1 MSHYTYWLSDILE
14 INEAVIYLKDAF
26 EKTKAT
32 ATTATTATTN
42 TKDADKITIDKTSVK
57 KEVQDKFCHEHD
69 KEIRSKNKVSALY
82 NKENN
87 VENKNGYEFLS

>member
-14 INEAVIYLKDAF
+14 INEAVIYLRNSF

-32 ATTATTATTN
+32 ATTATTN
-42 TKDADKITIDKTSVK
+42 TKYADKITIDKTSVK